1 MMNSLPA
8 AVDALYQTTTVH
20 VTDSNDADITW
31 IVEVTFVSWDGEN
44 WVILGGKE
52 VNMFIAI
59 QDVML
64 CLTNYFVPNF

>member
-1 MMNSLPA
+1 MNSLPA